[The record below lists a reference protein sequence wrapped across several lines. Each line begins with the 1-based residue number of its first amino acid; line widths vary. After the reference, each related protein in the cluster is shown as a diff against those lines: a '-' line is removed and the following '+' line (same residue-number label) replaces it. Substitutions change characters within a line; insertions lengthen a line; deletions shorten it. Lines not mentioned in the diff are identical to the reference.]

1 MNNPEDEQT
10 RRSKEAIMQNTN
22 EAIRIT
28 GAAEGIRE
36 KAGHRTSALFTSR
49 IKNILWGVMLPVIV
63 LAIWQT
69 IGAMNIVSATI
80 LPTPL
85 MISKAF
91 IELVISGELFSHL
104 QISVFR
110 AALGFLLGAGLG
122 LLLGT
127 LVGFFSRAEQ
137 TLDPSLQMLRTIP
150 HLAVMPLFILWFGFG
165 ELSKVLLIAKGAF
178 FPVYLNTFL
187 GIRGVDAK
195 LFEVARILEFNKIKL
210 VTTLILPAAMPNI
223 LLGIRLSLGIA
234 WLGLV
239 VAELMG
245 SSEGVG
251 YMIMDARQFT
261 QTDIVFVGIIIFAL
275 VGKVTD
281 SLVRYLES
289 KLLKWRESYKG
300 EGAM

>member
-1 MNNPEDEQT
+1 
-10 RRSKEAIMQNTN
+10 MQNTN

-28 GAAEGIRE
+28 GATE
-36 KAGHRTSALFTSR
+36 SAKSKPNRHAVTALKT
-49 IKNILWGVMLPVIV
+49 KGKQAVQGMILPAMILG
-63 LAIWQT
+63 IWQT
-69 IGAMNIVSATI
+69 VGAMNLVSSTI
-80 LPTPL
+80 LPTPVA
-85 MISKAF
+85 IGQAF
-91 IELVISGELFSHL
+91 IDLIVSGELFSHL
-104 QISVFR
+104 QISIFR
-110 AALGFLLGAGLG
+110 AVLGFLLGAGLG
-122 LLLGT
+122 LILGT
-127 LVGFFSRAEQ
+127 LVGFFNRAEQ
-137 TLDPSLQMLRTIP
+137 TVDPTLQMLRTIP

-195 LFEVARILEFNKIKL
+195 LFEVARILEFNRVKL
-210 VTTLILPAAMPNI
+210 VTKLILPAAMPNI

-275 VGKVTD
+275 VGKLTD
-281 SLVRYLES
+281 SLVRYFES

-300 EGAM
+300 EGTL

>member
-1 MNNPEDEQT
+1 
-10 RRSKEAIMQNTN
+10 MQNTN

-28 GAAEGIRE
+28 GATESVKSKPKRH
-36 KAGHRTSALFTSR
+36 AGTTLKTKGKHAVQGM
-49 IKNILWGVMLPVIV
+49 ILPAMILG
-63 LAIWQT
+63 IWQT
-69 IGAMNIVSATI
+69 VGAMNLVSSTI
-80 LPTPL
+80 LPTPVA
-85 MISKAF
+85 IGQAF
-91 IELVISGELFSHL
+91 IHLIVSGELFSHL

-110 AALGFLLGAGLG
+110 AVLGFLLGAGLG
-122 LLLGT
+122 LILGT
-127 LVGFFSRAEQ
+127 LVGFFNRAEQ
-137 TLDPSLQMLRTIP
+137 TMDPTLQMLRTIP

-195 LFEVARILEFNKIKL
+195 LFEVARILEFNRVKL
-210 VTTLILPAAMPNI
+210 LTKLILPAAMPNI

-275 VGKVTD
+275 VGKLTD

-300 EGAM
+300 EGTL

>member
-1 MNNPEDEQT
+1 
-10 RRSKEAIMQNTN
+10 MQNTN

-28 GAAEGIRE
+28 GATESVKSKPKRH
-36 KAGHRTSALFTSR
+36 AGTTLKTKGKHAVQGM
-49 IKNILWGVMLPVIV
+49 ILPAMILG
-63 LAIWQT
+63 IWQT
-69 IGAMNIVSATI
+69 VGAMNLVSSTI
-80 LPTPL
+80 LPTPVA
-85 MISKAF
+85 IGQAF
-91 IELVISGELFSHL
+91 IHLIVSGELFSHL

-110 AALGFLLGAGLG
+110 AVLGFLLGAGLG
-122 LLLGT
+122 LILGT
-127 LVGFFSRAEQ
+127 LVGFFNRAEQ
-137 TLDPSLQMLRTIP
+137 TMDPTLQMLRTIP

-195 LFEVARILEFNKIKL
+195 LFEVARILEFNRVKL
-210 VTTLILPAAMPNI
+210 VTKLILPAAMPNI

-275 VGKVTD
+275 VGKLTD

-300 EGAM
+300 EGTL